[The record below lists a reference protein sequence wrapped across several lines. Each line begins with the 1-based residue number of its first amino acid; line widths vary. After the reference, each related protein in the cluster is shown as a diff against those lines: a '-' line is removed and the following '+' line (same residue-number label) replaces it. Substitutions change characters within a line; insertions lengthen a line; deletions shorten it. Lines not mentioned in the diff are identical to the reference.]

1 MKEKLACG
9 GLIFLA
15 IYMLVPWIITRM
27 LGYGVINRV
36 DKGEVALTF
45 DDGPDPDYTP
55 KLLDLL
61 KEHQIKATFFVLGE
75 KAEKHPELILR
86 IHQEGHQIGIHN
98 YSHSSN
104 WLMSPM
110 RVKNHHVDH
119 SATIVENITGI
130 RPTYYRPPW
139 GIINVF
145 DFMLKRDYHIVL
157 WSLMAKDWSSRF
169 GRNGLKQRLLTE
181 PYDGSVIL
189 LHDSGETFGADR
201 DAPAFMLAALEDAL
215 ALYKEKNL
223 SFVRIDQQRTAV
235 RTASLTKRALLRGWM
250 IWERF
255 FIKLFHIVPVD
266 PDNTFLQIRI
276 REYTDNEPL
285 SLEDGERFVKGDRIV
300 ELHLNNDQLAQMGR
314 TSRNSTHLAIQM
326 IRNIR
331 DLLPMIS
338 NMLKTDPAYQD
349 VKGLYGVTLINRGP
363 EQLGFTI
370 CDLPK
375 GPFSF
380 LTRYYLRF
388 LMYVIHPDGKKRLQT
403 KKELLVPKIIAISA
417 KELESRY
424 AA

>member
-15 IYMLVPWIITRM
+15 IYMLLPWIITRM
-27 LGYGVINRV
+27 LGLGVINRAG
-36 DKGEVALTF
+36 KGEVALTF

-61 KEHQIKATFFVLGE
+61 KEHQITATFFVLGE
-75 KAEKHPELILR
+75 KAEKHPDLIRR

-110 RVKNHHVDH
+110 RVKSRHVDH
-119 SATIVENITGI
+119 SADIVERITGT

-139 GIINVF
+139 GIINIF
-145 DFMLKRDYHIVL
+145 DFLLKKEYQIVL

-169 GRNGLKQRLLTE
+169 GRTGLKQRLVTE

-201 DAPAFMLAALEDAL
+201 DAPAFMLSALGEAL
-215 ALYKEKNL
+215 TFYKEKGL
-223 SFVRIDQQRTAV
+223 AFMRIDQLKQSAPSPT
-235 RTASLTKRALLRGWM
+235 LTKRMLIAGWM
-250 IWERF
+250 VWERF
-255 FIKLFHIVPVD
+255 FIKLFHVVPVD
-266 PDNTFLQIRI
+266 PNNTFLQIRL
-276 REYTDNEPL
+276 REYTDDEPL

-300 ELHLNNDQLAQMGR
+300 ELHLNNDQLVELGR

-326 IRNIR
+326 IRLIR

-338 NMLKTDPAYQD
+338 QLLKTDPVYRD
-349 VKGLYGVTLINRGP
+349 VKGLYGVTMINRGP
-363 EQLGFTI
+363 EQLGFSI
-370 CDLPK
+370 FDLPK

-380 LTRYYLRF
+380 FTRYYLRL

-403 KKELLVPKIIAISA
+403 KKELLVPKIIAIST
-417 KELESRY
+417 KELENRY